1 MLYLCIEVAGFA
13 TMCRQCWAQGTGYG
27 MMPLADIEWALDEA
41 HQSCPITSPDVLD
54 TDWIPQVAAR
64 GWLIIARDSMII
76 QNRNEIAAVR
86 ENKAKMVAL
95 NQRDAQTKWGQL
107 EVFMTQR
114 RRIEALIPEPG
125 PFSWRVS
132 RTALTRSRS
141 ISLRSQRLPQVSGQP
156 RCRHVM
162 TLRDLRPVASAPCRL
177 DARTVRCRRRVRR
190 AHISHYS
197 AFHSPRDG
205 QGFRPR
211 IRWVQAFRCRA
222 GPSRAAGA

>member
-13 TMCRQCWAQGTGYG
+13 TMCRHCWAQGTGYG

-86 ENKAKMVAL
+86 ENKAKMVTL

-156 RCRHVM
+156 WCRHVM

-177 DARTVRCRRRVRR
+177 DARDRQVQASRTARPYQPLQCVPFTSGWSRFPATHTLGAGLPVPRR
-190 AHISHYS
+190 A
-197 AFHSPRDG
+197 
-205 QGFRPR
+205 
-211 IRWVQAFRCRA
+211 
-222 GPSRAAGA
+222 